1 MKRLLVIE
9 GYDNLTRDEKNFIKK
24 VLKDNNKKVIER
36 NLIVRKIREGKYT
49 RLKLY
54 GYDNILRYELM
65 LNFNKDH
72 PNYVG
77 NFPLFLNKIFRVIDT
92 MPIRQQEIDRDL
104 RLGYSS
110 HDVDYNIVKLR

>member
-24 VLKDNNKKVIER
+24 ILKNNDNRIKDR
-36 NLIVRKIREGKYT
+36 NLSIRKIREGKYT
-49 RLKLY
+49 KLKLF
-54 GYDNILRYELM
+54 GYDDILRFELM
-65 LNFNKDH
+65 INFNKDH
-72 PNYVG
+72 LNYIG

-92 MPIRQQEIDRDL
+92 MPVRQQEIDRDL

>member
-9 GYDNLTRDEKNFIKK
+9 GYDNLTREEKDFIKK
-24 VLKDNNKKVIER
+24 VLKDNNRKVVER

-54 GYDNILRYELM
+54 GYDNIMRFNLM
-65 LNFNKDH
+65 LNFKKDH

-92 MPIRQQEIDRDL
+92 MPVRQQEIQRDL
-104 RLGYSS
+104 ELGYSS
-110 HDVDYNIVKLR
+110 HDVDYNVVKLR